1 MLSSLRI
8 NDLAIIEDA
17 KIEYD
22 NGLNIMTGET
32 GSGKSIIIDSIN
44 AIRGERSSRELISA
58 GADCAKVTA
67 VFENV
72 NEKVI
77 KLLDE
82 YGIECSDNSLL
93 IQRVIKE
100 NRNICKING
109 ENATVAVLKQIGNY
123 LVNIHGQNDSQTL
136 LNEDN
141 HIVYIDKIAGNTA
154 LLSEYKEKFMQLK
167 EINKRLKKLTIDEN
181 EKERRLETLSYQ
193 INEIENADIKI
204 SEKAELTANK
214 NRIHNIEKIKSALS
228 NSEILLNGAD
238 ENNGILSQLY
248 GLKNAL
254 NTITDCYDTIQ
265 EHLAAVDGCIS
276 ALQEISSFTLNELS
290 SYEGDAADINTIE
303 ERLDLIYRLSKKYG
317 NTEEEILGYLEKIK
331 QEYEDISLN
340 EEKVNKLTD
349 EYNAVL
355 EELLIISDKLTESRV
370 SAGKLFSEKIMNEL
384 AFLDMPDVKFS
395 VEVSQGKITGNGRD
409 EVRFLI
415 STNAGQ
421 ELKPM
426 TKIASGGELSRIMLA
441 IKCVLTDLDEVDT
454 LIFDEIDAG
463 VSGRAAEKIGYKLKE
478 VAGYSQI
485 ICVTHLAQIAAFA
498 TNHLFIEKN
507 TTDNVTRTTVKKLD
521 FDARKEEIARI
532 MGGSVITEATLQS
545 AEEMLRRA
553 EKLNIIKNKSPSYA

>member
-1 MLSSLRI
+1 MLVNLQI
-8 NDLAIIEDA
+8 ENIAIIEKASVDFF
-17 KIEYD
+17 
-22 NGLNIMTGET
+22 NGFNVLSGET
-32 GSGKSIIIDSIN
+32 GAGKSIIIDSIN
-44 AIRGERSSRELISA
+44 AVLGEKTSRELIRTGSTTA
-58 GADCAKVTA
+58 TVRALFADVSPEIE
-67 VFENV
+67 V
-72 NEKVI
+72 
-77 KLLDE
+77 LLEQGGFPVEADH
-82 YGIECSDNSLL
+82 SLL
-93 IQRVIKE
+93 LLRRMYKDG
-100 NRNICKING
+100 RNICQING
-109 ENATVAVLKQIGNY
+109 ASATVSQLHRIGMH
-123 LVNIHGQNDSQTL
+123 LINIHGQRDSQDL
-136 LNEDN
+136 LNAEVHYCFVDRF
-141 HIVYIDKIAGNTA
+141 AGLHD
-154 LLSEYKEKFMQLK
+154 LLSLYREKFAQWTQYRNQLRKAMQDQADMDRKTDL
-167 EINKRLKKLTIDEN
+167 LL
-181 EKERRLETLSYQ
+181 YQ
-193 INEIENADIKI
+193 IRELESADIHIGERDQLNAKKKMI
-204 SEKAELTANK
+204 RNMDRLYKA
-214 NRIHNIEKIKSALS
+214 
-228 NSEILLNGAD
+228 LNGAFAD
-238 ENNGILSQLY
+238 LDTAVMSVDNASHNIADAAKVSPSVGVLDASLQEALAILSECKEETASVISQL
-248 GLKNAL
+248 
-254 NTITDCYDTIQ
+254 DDTQ
-265 EHLAAVDGCIS
+265 
-276 ALQEISSFTLNELS
+276 
-290 SYEGDAADINTIE
+290 GDIEQFE
-303 ERLDLIYRLSKKYG
+303 ERLDLLYRLSKKYG

>member
-72 NEKVI
+72 NDTVV
-77 KLLDE
+77 KLLEE
-82 YGIECSDNSLL
+82 YDIECPDNSLI

-100 NRNICKING
+100 NRNVCKING
-109 ENATVAVLKQIGNY
+109 ENVTVSVLKSVGSH
-123 LVNIHGQNDSQTL
+123 LVNIHGQNDNQTL
-136 LNEDN
+136 LDEDN
-141 HIVYIDKIAGNTA
+141 HIGYIDKIADNGA
-154 LLSEYKEKFMQLK
+154 LLSEYKEKFRQLK

-181 EKERRLETLSYQ
+181 EKERRLEALGFQ
-193 INEIENADIKI
+193 ISEIESADIKI
-204 SEKAELTANK
+204 GEKAELTANK
-214 NRIHNIEKIKSALS
+214 NRLLNTEKIKSAL
-228 NSEILLNGAD
+228 NSCEVLLNGAD
-238 ENNGILSQLY
+238 DINGSLSQLY
-248 GLKNAL
+248 ELKNVL
-254 NTITDCYDTIQ
+254 NTITDCYDEIS
-265 EHLAAVDGCIS
+265 EHIIAVDGCIS
-276 ALQEISSFTLNELS
+276 VLQEISSFTLNEIS
-290 SYEGDAADINTIE
+290 SFEGDTADINAVE

-317 NTEEEILGYLEKIK
+317 NTEEEILSYLEKIK

-370 SAGKLFSEKIMNEL
+370 SAGKTFSEKIMNEL
-384 AFLDMPDVKFS
+384 AFLDMPGVKFS
-395 VEVSQGKITGNGRD
+395 VEVSQGKITANGRD

-441 IKCVLTDLDEVDT
+441 IKCVLTNLDEVDT

-478 VAGYSQI
+478 VAGYSQV

-507 TTDNVTRTTVKKLD
+507 TTDNVTRTTVRSLD
-521 FDARKEEIARI
+521 FEARKAEIARI
-532 MGGSVITEATLQS
+532 MGGSLITDATLRS

-553 EKLNIIKNKSPSYA
+553 EK